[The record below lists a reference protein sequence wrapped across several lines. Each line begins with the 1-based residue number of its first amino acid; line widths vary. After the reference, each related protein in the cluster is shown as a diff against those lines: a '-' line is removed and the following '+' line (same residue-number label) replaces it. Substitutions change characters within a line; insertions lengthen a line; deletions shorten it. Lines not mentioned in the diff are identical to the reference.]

1 MNDENEKLAE
11 ENILLRKIL
20 MMVELMVFDK
30 MDTGTTDQQRVTQI
44 QELIQFYKTR
54 RPREE

>member
-1 MNDENEKLAE
+1 MDNETDKLAE

-44 QELIQFYKTR
+44 QELIKFYKTR

>member
-1 MNDENEKLAE
+1 MDNETDKLAE

-20 MMVELMVFDK
+20 MMVELMVFDR
-30 MDTGTTDQQRVTQI
+30 MDTGTTDQDKVSQI
-44 QELIQFYKTR
+44 QELIKFYKTR